1 MTKKEATQILAMLKA
16 AYPNFY
22 KDMGA
27 DEAQGTISIWAMQFA
42 DLPAEVVL
50 MALNKHISV
59 GKFPP
64 TIAEIKE
71 KITAIYWEAHGKAYP
86 LCENDIV
93 TEEEQQYYGRLCK
106 MTEGYKYKDEPKVDE
121 LVRLQAGNRQN
132 VSSLPSVLTRLDGTS
147 HVPTEG

>member
-1 MTKKEATQILAMLKA
+1 MTKKEAAQVLAILKA

-27 DEAQGTISIWAMQFA
+27 EEAQGTISVWSMQFA
-42 DLPAEVVL
+42 DLSSEIVL

-71 KITAIYWEAHGKAYP
+71 KITSIYWEAYDKAYP
-86 LCENDIV
+86 ICENVAATEKERQLCERICR
-93 TEEEQQYYGRLCK
+93 E
-106 MTEGYKYKDEPKVDE
+106 TEGYKYKDRNEPTLSQLILE
-121 LVRLQAGNRQN
+121 NN
-132 VSSLPSVLTRLDGTS
+132 VKHLP
-147 HVPTEG
+147 EG

>member
-27 DEAQGTISIWAMQFA
+27 EEAQGTISVWTMQFA

-50 MALNKHISV
+50 MALNKHIST

-86 LCENDIV
+86 ICEIEREYLS
-93 TEEEQQYYGRLCK
+93 EETKQYYERICK
-106 MTEGYKYKDEPKVDE
+106 MTEGYKYKDKTEPSIE
-121 LVRLQAGNRQN
+121 MMLGGSGARML
-132 VSSLPSVLTRLDGTS
+132 
-147 HVPTEG
+147 TEG

>member
-27 DEAQGTISIWAMQFA
+27 DEAQGTISVWTMQFA
-42 DLPAEVVL
+42 SLPAEVVL
-50 MALNKHISV
+50 MALNKHIST

-86 LCENDIV
+86 IYENERKFLSEETQKYYAKICEA
-93 TEEEQQYYGRLCK
+93 TEA
-106 MTEGYKYKDEPKVDE
+106 YKYKDKTEPSIDK
-121 LVRLQAGNRQN
+121 LFGGGARQ
-132 VSSLPSVLTRLDGTS
+132 L
-147 HVPTEG
+147 TEG